1 MARPFKFRAPLM
13 KPARLRKLG
22 KAVGTILKGLV
33 AVSSALVPAPP
44 RPAKARAV
52 KTKVVSPK
60 PGAATRKVAPTFGF
74 TQHSFVSVHG
84 SRDYKLYVPAVP
96 HKRAVPLV
104 VMLHG
109 CSQSPDDFAAGTQMN
124 RLADTHGFLVA
135 YPAQPSSANAAKCW
149 NWFNGKHQKRGE
161 GEPAL
166 IAGITRQIMKTHKVD
181 PRRVYIAGLSAGGAA
196 AAIMADA
203 YPDLYAAVGVH
214 SGVACGAASDMMSA
228 HAAMTKGAT
237 VAPRDGRSRI
247 GRPLIVFHGDND
259 RTVHPSNADVLI
271 ARRGAEAGIRM
282 TQNAGKTSGG
292 VPFTRTVYSDRSGK
306 SVMEN
311 WRVHKGGHAWFG
323 GSSTGS
329 YATPDGP
336 DASREMIRFFLEHT
350 L

>member
-1 MARPFKFRAPLM
+1 M
-13 KPARLRKLG
+13 
-22 KAVGTILKGLV
+22 
-33 AVSSALVPAPP
+33 
-44 RPAKARAV
+44 
-52 KTKVVSPK
+52 
-60 PGAATRKVAPTFGF
+60 GF
-74 TQHSFVSVHG
+74 TQHSFANAHG
-84 SRDYKLYVPAVP
+84 SRDYKLYIPAIP

-109 CSQSPDDFAAGTQMN
+109 CGQTPDDFAAGTQMN

-135 YPAQPSSANAAKCW
+135 YPAQPPSANASKCW
-149 NWFNGKHQKRGE
+149 NWFSAKHQKRGN

-166 IAGITRQIMKTHKVD
+166 IAGITRQIMKDHKVD

-259 RTVHPSNADVLI
+259 RTVHPSNAEVLI
-271 ARRGAEAGIRM
+271 ARRGVEPGIRIA
-282 TQNAGKTSGG
+282 QNGGKTSGG
-292 VPFTRTVYSDRSGK
+292 IPFTRTVYSDRAGK

-323 GSSTGS
+323 GSSAGS

-336 DASREMIRFFLEHT
+336 DASREMIRFFLEHA